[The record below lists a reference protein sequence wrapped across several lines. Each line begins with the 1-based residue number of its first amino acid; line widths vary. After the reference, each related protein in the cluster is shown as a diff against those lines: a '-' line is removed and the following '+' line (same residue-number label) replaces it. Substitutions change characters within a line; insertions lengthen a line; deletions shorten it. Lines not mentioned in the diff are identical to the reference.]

1 VTLFVSLRGRAVRA
15 GEEISVAS
23 THNVAPSFVQ
33 ATHCLLQAGDGS
45 RWDYMTTLDRRD
57 WRDHRDGPG
66 HDSDQGFHTQ
76 ALCFQQIASCLPS
89 RDLTASAVQSPRSCR
104 LRHTVRLLAHVDVGL
119 RKGSSTP
126 PVKASDSS
134 SSTSN
139 STVATTFSTYKM
151 ASNKHD
157 TGSGLGLVC
166 HCAYLCCCDDVV
178 VL

>member
-1 VTLFVSLRGRAVRA
+1 VRA

-33 ATHCLLQAGDGS
+33 ATHCLLQVGDGS

-66 HDSDQGFHTQ
+66 HDPDQGFHTQ

-119 RKGSSTP
+119 SRQSGTP
-126 PVKASDSS
+126 PAKSSDRRNSS
-134 SSTSN
+134 GSTSN
-139 STVATTFSTYKM
+139 NTVATTSSTYKM
-151 ASNKHD
+151 TSNKHG

-166 HCAYLCCCDDVV
+166 RCAYLCCCDNVV